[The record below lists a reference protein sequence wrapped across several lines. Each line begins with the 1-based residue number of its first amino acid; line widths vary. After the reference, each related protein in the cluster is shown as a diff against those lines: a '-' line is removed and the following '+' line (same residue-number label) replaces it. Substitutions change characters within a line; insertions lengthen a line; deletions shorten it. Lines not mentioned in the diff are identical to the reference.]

1 MFFRHNLAPAQRA
14 VGDCP
19 PLKESPGRV
28 PAAGEIFFILVINI
42 NDFFMEIIIILVV
55 FTDVFSNRISMII
68 LLQIVIPH
76 EFCIPLNALWACG
89 VCTWHYLFYLFAEQ
103 YQMLFN

>member
-1 MFFRHNLAPAQRA
+1 MFFRRNLAPAQRA

-42 NDFFMEIIIILVV
+42 NDFFTGIIIILV
-55 FTDVFSNRISMII
+55 FIDVFSNRISMIMHH
-68 LLQIVIPH
+68 VN
-76 EFCIPLNALWACG
+76 CKNMKK
-89 VCTWHYLFYLFAEQ
+89 
-103 YQMLFN
+103 YQTFSRISISIKCFDDKNFHNKIEK

>member
-28 PAAGEIFFILVINI
+28 IAAGGEIFFILMINI
-42 NDFFMEIIIILVV
+42 NDFFTEIIVILV
-55 FTDVFSNRISMII
+55 FTDVFSNRISII
-68 LLQIVIPH
+68 I
-76 EFCIPLNALWACG
+76 
-89 VCTWHYLFYLFAEQ
+89 
-103 YQMLFN
+103 M